1 MKSNN
6 TCHENSPNEER
17 DGDGH
22 NDVTGLEGKMQ
33 MSTDATVTVVRCMN
47 LGEIPMATW
56 TRVEV
61 FKEVSKGTFSI
72 GRNQSQ

>member
-1 MKSNN
+1 
-6 TCHENSPNEER
+6 
-17 DGDGH
+17 
-22 NDVTGLEGKMQ
+22 
-33 MSTDATVTVVRCMN
+33 MN

-61 FKEVSKGTFSI
+61 FKEVSKGTFLI